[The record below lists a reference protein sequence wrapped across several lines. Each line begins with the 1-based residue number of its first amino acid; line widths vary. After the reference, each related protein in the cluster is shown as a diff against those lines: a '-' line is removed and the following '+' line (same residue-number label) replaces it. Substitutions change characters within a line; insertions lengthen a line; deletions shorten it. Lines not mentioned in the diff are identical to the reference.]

1 MIFISSYNRPKMLMD
16 LLIALDGEDI
26 TVIDDGSDY
35 NFKLHA
41 RRCNYIR
48 TKHRGK
54 RGYWITFL
62 LMFNIAR
69 DLTDCNE
76 YIFIPDDIT
85 DFDINRLRADA
96 GNQGNGFYA
105 INILNID
112 RGTPSNWGVPI
123 EHGYIDCAFYTN
135 RRTLQ
140 KLQFKILPVPERR
153 FKDNPNISSGVGRQ
167 LTRRMFRLGI
177 KMIVP
182 ERSYARHGDH
192 PSVMN
197 PSERLINPQ
206 ITR

>member
-1 MIFISSYNRPKMLMD
+1 MN
-16 LLIALDGEDI
+16 LLVALDGEDI

-54 RGYWITFL
+54 QGYWITFL
-62 LMFNIAR
+62 LMFNLAR
-69 DLTDCNE
+69 DMTYCDE

-85 DFDINRLRADA
+85 DFDIYRLRVDA
-96 GNQGNGFYA
+96 QKYRNHLFA
-105 INILNID
+105 INILNIN
-112 RGTPSNWGVPI
+112 RGTPANWGVPI

-135 RRTLQ
+135 RRTLS
-140 KLQFKILPVPERR
+140 KLQFKMAPIPERR

-167 LTRRMFRLGI
+167 LTRRMHRLGI
-177 KMIVP
+177 EMIIP
-182 ERSYARHGDH
+182 DRSYAVHGNH

-197 PSERLINPQ
+197 PSERIINPQ